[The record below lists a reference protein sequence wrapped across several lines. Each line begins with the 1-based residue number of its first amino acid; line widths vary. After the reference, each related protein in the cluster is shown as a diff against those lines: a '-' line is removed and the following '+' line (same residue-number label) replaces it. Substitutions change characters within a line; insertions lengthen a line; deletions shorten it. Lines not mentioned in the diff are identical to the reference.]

1 MVPNGCLNE
10 ARCPPCTSHGASI
23 RQRLKS
29 CCGEDNGVLAPR
41 LPVPSRAFSCSPRG
55 LRRAFP
61 FGPRAGRPLSGSRR
75 SCQALRAQSRQS
87 HATEPGRAKFGGARH
102 GQTGRGRSC
111 FWEGWARGDGGGG
124 ACGWQQRGG
133 AVKWVKWAACARVER
148 PAAVGVDVIEH
159 VVDLPQVVLGAATQ
173 PQQHRQAEVVLG
185 EGDPV
190 VHLVQHRALQVLE
203 VVGRQL
209 LIELSTQRRARNG
222 LGAATQST
230 RGKDPIAAARPAR
243 SPAAGRSAPA

>member
-1 MVPNGCLNE
+1 MYQPRRLNK
-10 ARCPPCTSHGASI
+10 TAS
-23 RQRLKS
+23 QEL
-29 CCGEDNGVLAPR
+29 
-41 LPVPSRAFSCSPRG
+41 
-55 LRRAFP
+55 LRRRQWRARTASTGAKSSLLLLSSWITSSLSFRTSCRSAVVWITSFLP
-61 FGPRAGRPLSGSRR
+61 GVACAESSEPRNRARPGKVWRSKARANRTGSELLLGGVGAG
-75 SCQALRAQSRQS
+75 
-87 HATEPGRAKFGGARH
+87 
-102 GQTGRGRSC
+102 
-111 FWEGWARGDGGGG
+111 GWGGG